1 MNENTTIERAWLY
14 KEIWQRPAT
23 KIATDLGISSSALKK
38 ICDAMG
44 VPTPQVG
51 HWQKLEY
58 GKKVRTPEL
67 PPESDDTKTS
77 WTIDHTNSKSQ
88 KVRKQKLDEVRV
100 AVEKAPA
107 VKIST
112 DLEDLHPLV
121 KSTRAQI
128 QEDAKKL
135 SWDKRKNR
143 RRMNAKVSE
152 AALDR
157 TCLILDTLVR
167 GCESAGYTF
176 RCALDANKTQK
187 KQPRYSEPYDRDEPS
202 GVCWIEADDE
212 QIGFFLREKSKR
224 VYLPEN
230 EQSWY
235 KKYDDIPSGML
246 ECNLGGAYHSGGR
259 TNWKDGKI
267 QKIEELIPMMI
278 AEIPVIAKAK
288 KTERDRQ
295 ARRERRWKYERELWD
310 FEYRQKELQE
320 QALKK
325 FTQHAAEHQSANVA
339 RQYLESVKAQL
350 CSEHISD
357 DPNDNMQVWLNWA
370 KQVIAAMDP
379 VQSSRRPW
387 ERRSFVAM
395 IESLSIEPPSP
406 PSDCDEE

>member
-1 MNENTTIERAWLY
+1 MNNENTIERGWLY
-14 KEIWQRPAT
+14 EQIWMRPAT
-23 KIATDLGISSSALKK
+23 KIAAELGISSSALKK
-38 ICDAMG
+38 ICDAMD

-51 HWQKLEY
+51 HWQKLEH

-88 KVRKQKLDEVRV
+88 KVRKQKLDEVRG

-143 RRMNAKVSE
+143 RRMNAKVSNS
-152 AALDR
+152 ALDR
-157 TCLILDTLVR
+157 TCLILDTIIR
-167 GCESAGYTF
+167 ACEAAGYELKSE
-176 RCALDANKTQK
+176 LDDNKPK
-187 KQPRYSEPYDRDEPS
+187 KNTSPYSDREEPS
-202 GVCWIEADDE
+202 GICWIEADGE
-212 QIGFFLREKSKR
+212 QIGFFMREKSKR
-224 VYLPEN
+224 VYLPEK

-278 AEIPVIAKAK
+278 AEIPVIANAK
-288 KTERDRQ
+288 KAE
-295 ARRERRWKYERELWD
+295 RERRARQERRWQYERELRD
-310 FEYRQKELQE
+310 FEYRRGSILNEAFE
-320 QALKK
+320 QLIKDAKGYR
-325 FTQHAAEHQSANVA
+325 SANIA
-339 RQYLESVKAQL
+339 RKYFESVKAQL
-350 CSEHISD
+350 CHSESNEAD
-357 DPNDNMQVWLNWA
+357 DNMTSWIKWA
-370 KQVIAAMDP
+370 EQAISIMDP
-379 VQSSRRPW
+379 IQRESPPW
-387 ERRSFVAM
+387 EHESFL
-395 IESLSIEPPSP
+395 SLLENQNLDHPSP
-406 PSDCDEE
+406 PNDEL